1 MPRINL
7 LPWRE
12 TLKKERE
19 IRFSIAAGVALVCAG
34 LVVLGVH
41 IYMQSWISYQKDRNA
56 YLEREIAEAN
66 KKIEEIEQL
75 DKYKMSL
82 VNRMN
87 IIQELQ
93 KSRPKVVHLFDELVR
108 QIPDG
113 VYFTNMKQKDKTITL
128 AGVAQSEARVSSLM
142 RNVEKSAY
150 LINPR
155 IIYIE
160 AKEQKDAKTN
170 SVRGIHIFELETMQV
185 KDKDEFDQEVPKDD
199 KNKPAKKP

>member
-19 IRFSIAAGVALVCAG
+19 IRFGIFAGVALVCAG

-41 IYMQSWISYQKDRNA
+41 IYMQSWIGYQKDRNA
-56 YLEREIAEAN
+56 YLEREIEEAN

-75 DKYKMSL
+75 DKYKMGL

-113 VYFTNMKQKDKTITL
+113 VYFTSMKQKDKTITL

-150 LINPR
+150 LTNPR

-160 AKEQKDAKTN
+160 AKDQKNAQTD
-170 SVRGIHIFELETMQV
+170 SVRGVHMFELETMQI

-199 KNKPAKKP
+199 KNKPAKKS